1 MLAQKIDNVI
11 SEFEDSLKKEKNN
24 RFYDSEEEHQKLIKD
39 YEMHLNIMYL
49 IRSSF
54 VNYCKSEDH
63 INEFNV
69 EEPIEIQITKISEE
83 AEMQILNK
91 MAKQRQNNIDSI
103 EYTKKAKPQDRDIL
117 NEELEKN
124 IFELSVI
131 NEFLSNN
138 K

>member
-1 MLAQKIDNVI
+1 MDLLRRINYSKI
-11 SEFEDSLKKEKNN
+11 
-24 RFYDSEEEHQKLIKD
+24 
-39 YEMHLNIMYL
+39 
-49 IRSSF
+49 
-54 VNYCKSEDH
+54 SEDH

-103 EYTKKAKPQDRDIL
+103 EYTKKAKPQDSDIL

>member
-1 MLAQKIDNVI
+1 
-11 SEFEDSLKKEKNN
+11 
-24 RFYDSEEEHQKLIKD
+24 
-39 YEMHLNIMYL
+39 MHLNIMYL

-63 INEFNV
+63 INEFNI
-69 EEPIEIQITKISEE
+69 EDPIEIQITKISEE

-103 EYTKKAKPQDRDIL
+103 EYTKKAKPQDSDIL

-124 IFELSVI
+124 IFELSAI

-138 K
+138 M

>member
-24 RFYDSEEEHQKLIKD
+24 RFYDSEEEHQKLIKE
-39 YEMHLNIMYL
+39 YEMYLNIMYL

-63 INEFNV
+63 INEFNI
-69 EEPIEIQITKISEE
+69 EDPIEIQITKISEE

-103 EYTKKAKPQDRDIL
+103 EYTKKVKPQDSDIL

-124 IFELSVI
+124 IFELSAI